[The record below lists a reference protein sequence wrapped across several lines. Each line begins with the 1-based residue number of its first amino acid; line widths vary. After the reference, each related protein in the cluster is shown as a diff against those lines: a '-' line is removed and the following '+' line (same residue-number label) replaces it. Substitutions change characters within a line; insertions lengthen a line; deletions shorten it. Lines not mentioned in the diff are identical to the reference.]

1 MRVILKG
8 LLVLVLL
15 ADVFVFLIFV
25 ASLIFGFGFGVRV
38 GGTMYYE
45 ELSRMEFITILGTTV
60 ILAFVS
66 LALLKSLRANTIHEI
81 TRNNTK

>member
-8 LLVLVLL
+8 LLALVLL